1 MFTRRL
7 TLTVGALAL
16 IFSVWSAIASA
27 QDDKRKVWNVDQKPF
42 NIYGNTYYVGTHG
55 LSSILITGK
64 DGHVLIDGA
73 LPESAPL
80 IAEHIRAL
88 GFKVEDVKVILNSH
102 VHFDHAG
109 GIAELQ
115 NLTGATV
122 MASESSAKVL
132 KSNTVGR
139 DDPQFGELPPPTT
152 AAITKIKTVKDKEK
166 IHVGSL
172 ELTAHYTPG
181 HTPGGTTWSWRSCD
195 TSTPARCLNIVY
207 VDSMTAIAADNFLFT
222 KSQAYPHAMRDFDMS
237 FATLRLID
245 CDILLTPHPDVSDLW
260 TRLDKRDHGN
270 ADALIDRVALDTFV
284 DKARENYQKR
294 IADERA
300 KTTPAK

>member
-7 TLTVGALAL
+7 TLTIGALAL
-16 IFSVWSAIASA
+16 IFSVVLTA
-27 QDDKRKVWNVDQKPF
+27 QTAEKRKAWNAEQKPF

-88 GFKVEDVKVILNSH
+88 GFKMEDVKVILNSH

-115 NLTGATV
+115 NLSGAMV
-122 MASESSAKVL
+122 MASESSTKVL
-132 KSNTVGR
+132 KANAYGH
-139 DDPQFGELPPPTT
+139 DDPQFGSLDPPTT
-152 AAITKIKTVKDKEK
+152 AAITRIKTVKDKEK
-166 IHVGSL
+166 IHVCSL
-172 ELTAHYTPG
+172 ELQAHYTPG

-207 VDSMTAIAADNFLFT
+207 ADSVSPVSADNFLFT
-222 KSQAYPHAMRDFDMS
+222 QSPHAMRDFDMT

-245 CDILLTPHPDVSDLW
+245 CDILLTPHPEISDLW
-260 TRLDKRDHGN
+260 TRLEKRDHGN

-284 DKARENYQKR
+284 DQARENFQKR